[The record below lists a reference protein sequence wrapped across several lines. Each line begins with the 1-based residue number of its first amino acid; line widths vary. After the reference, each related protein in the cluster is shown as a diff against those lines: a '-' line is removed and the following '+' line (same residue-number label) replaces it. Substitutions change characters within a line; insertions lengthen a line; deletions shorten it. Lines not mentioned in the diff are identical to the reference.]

1 MMVGDCCDCGGVIVM
16 VGDCCDEGGGYCNEG
31 GGDIVMVEAIVMVE
45 VIVMEVRLL

>member
-1 MMVGDCCDCGGVIVM
+1 MRGGVIVM
-16 VGDCCDEGGGYCNEG
+16 KG